1 MIKHFYSIKIT
12 VSPASRVA
20 HLKTDI
26 TLSFKRKNLQQV
38 QHYGLQNVI
47 MET

>member
-12 VSPASRVA
+12 ISPASRTV

-26 TLSFKRKNLQQV
+26 TLSLKRKNLEQV
-38 QHYGLQNVI
+38 QHYGL
-47 MET
+47 